1 MIVKYFELKLCSN
14 RKIIIQLNQFKK
26 ESKSPA
32 FKWEIPLS
40 KIIWWRWF
48 LSAEKGD
55 FLFKIL
61 TNITLNVSK
70 TGIFI
75 MLIARTGKF
84 SSLIEKTLAK
94 SELDEVVI
102 YVIKKY
108 AIQKPIN
115 KEPASPVNSLL
126 CFEKLNFKYIINDA
140 IKTIDIVLRV

>member
-1 MIVKYFELKLCSN
+1 MSVKYLELKLCSN

-84 SSLIEKTLAK
+84 SSFIEKTVAK
-94 SELDEVVI
+94 SELSEVVI

-108 AIQKPIN
+108 AIQNPIN
-115 KEPASPVNSLL
+115 REPASPINS
-126 CFEKLNFKYIINDA
+126 FIRVEKLNLRYIINDA
-140 IKTIDIVLRV
+140 IKTTDIVLRV